1 MKDILRKCE
10 SLEYHQLKPRAM
22 DGEWYLETTLFANH
36 HNPEVGEL
44 FALPLECLLRNLLLS
59 TGAIDFCMA
68 SKAILETF
76 SKNYEI
82 FNLPYLFASS
92 ETYHLC
98 FYPGGACAGHVYSGC
113 QHGASDDGRAGQITK
128 NQIWFYTVE
137 KPSDTVSVWQAF
149 FCGSKPAVRR
159 L

>member
-10 SLEYHQLKPRAM
+10 SLEYHQLKPRAV

-36 HNPEVGEL
+36 HNPEVEEL

-98 FYPGGACAGHVYSGC
+98 F
-113 QHGASDDGRAGQITK
+113 
-128 NQIWFYTVE
+128 
-137 KPSDTVSVWQAF
+137 
-149 FCGSKPAVRR
+149 
-159 L
+159 

>member
-1 MKDILRKCE
+1 
-10 SLEYHQLKPRAM
+10 M

-36 HNPEVGEL
+36 HNPELGEL

-68 SKAILETF
+68 SNAILETF

-98 FYPGGACAGHVYSGC
+98 FYPGGACAGHV
-113 QHGASDDGRAGQITK
+113 
-128 NQIWFYTVE
+128 
-137 KPSDTVSVWQAF
+137 
-149 FCGSKPAVRR
+149 
-159 L
+159 